1 MKRTLSAILCLV
13 MVLGIA
19 LCMSACGGDSKPSI
33 EGTWKGT
40 WNVSDYLNEYLG
52 EYLDGS
58 GMEDYFV
65 FSGITLDLI
74 FEFDKE
80 GKAKLYADESTIDSC
95 ADALADN
102 MIDRFS
108 AYFDA
113 NPDLTGGMSFEE
125 FVTASGMTVD
135 TFIDSALG
143 GSRYTLVEQMA
154 SSVEK
159 EGYYKLDG
167 NKLYIEDTKEELEKS
182 EDYRETEL
190 KGDTMSTT
198 IEIDNAEIGDIS
210 LTFKKVK

>member
-33 EGTWKGT
+33 EGTWKAN
-40 WNVSDYLNEYLG
+40 WDMSEYLNDYLG
-52 EYLDGS
+52 ESMDGS

-80 GKAKLYADESTIDSC
+80 GKAKLYTDESTVDSC
-95 ADALADN
+95 VDALVDN
-102 MIDRFS
+102 MIDGFS
-108 AYFDA
+108 EYFDD

-125 FVTASGMTVD
+125 LLAASGMTVD

-143 GSRYTLVEQMA
+143 GSKDTLVEQMT
-154 SSVEK
+154 SGVEN

-182 EDYRETEL
+182 EEYQEIEL
-190 KGDTMSTT
+190 KGDKMSMT
-198 IEIDNAEIGDIS
+198 IENDDSEAGDIS